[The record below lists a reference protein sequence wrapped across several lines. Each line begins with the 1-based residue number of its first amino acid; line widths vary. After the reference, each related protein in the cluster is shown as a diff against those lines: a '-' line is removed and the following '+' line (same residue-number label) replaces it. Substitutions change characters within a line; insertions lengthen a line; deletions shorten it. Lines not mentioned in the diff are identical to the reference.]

1 MLHMFSPW
9 YGHQWSS
16 NGHPNDNCPQLQDQQ
31 MLQELHEVIKV
42 MLPVG
47 GFSPKMSYAWCV
59 HVAGKHPT

>member
-1 MLHMFSPW
+1 MFSPW

-16 NGHPNDNCPQLQDQQ
+16 NGHPNDNYPQLQDQQ